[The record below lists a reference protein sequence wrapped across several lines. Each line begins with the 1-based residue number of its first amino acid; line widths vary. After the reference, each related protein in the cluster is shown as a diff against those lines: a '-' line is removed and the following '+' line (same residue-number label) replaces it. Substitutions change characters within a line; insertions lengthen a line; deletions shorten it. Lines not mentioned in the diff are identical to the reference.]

1 MADYDWQRRHDD
13 SSRIDNRKRA
23 ESIQYAHRSTSAT
36 RANLR
41 TNLSRS
47 PSSPSEIRIMRIVLF
62 ALVIAASQ
70 ASAATPA
77 RYVEFVNTARDS
89 VTSIGIA
96 VAGSDA
102 YEDVSLGALP
112 LQGGGSA
119 RTIEVAGESCL
130 RDLRIAFANGRTLV
144 HKDFDV
150 CKAQRY
156 YTGIHL
162 RASKRSA
169 EALVQSP

>member
-1 MADYDWQRRHDD
+1 
-13 SSRIDNRKRA
+13 
-23 ESIQYAHRSTSAT
+23 
-36 RANLR
+36 
-41 TNLSRS
+41 
-47 PSSPSEIRIMRIVLF
+47 
-62 ALVIAASQ
+62 
-70 ASAATPA
+70 
-77 RYVEFVNTARDS
+77 

-96 VAGSDA
+96 TAGSHVFK
-102 YEDVSLGALP
+102 DVSFGAP

-119 RTIEVAGESCL
+119 TTIEVAGDGCL